1 MEFTET
7 PLQGAYV
14 IDIEPY
20 EDSRGF
26 FARTFCVEE
35 FAQHGLETG
44 LVQCNVSFNRMMGTL
59 RGLHHQVAPHE
70 EAKLVRCTMGAI
82 WDAIVD
88 IREGSETY
96 AHWFAVELTA
106 QNRRALYV
114 PKGFAHGF
122 QVLVD
127 DTEVFYQMSG
137 MHQPGSARG
146 IHYADPTLH
155 ITWPHPVVNLS
166 DHDARLP
173 TLRALT

>member
-7 PLQGAYV
+7 PLRGAYL
-14 IDIEPY
+14 IDIKPY
-20 EDSRGF
+20 QDSRGF

-44 LVQCNVSFNRMMGTL
+44 LMQCNVSFNRVMGTL
-59 RGLHHQVAPHE
+59 RGLHHQAAPHE

-122 QVLVD
+122 QVLAD
-127 DTEVFYQMSG
+127 DTEVFYQMSC
-137 MHQPGSARG
+137 MHQPASARG
-146 IHYADPTLH
+146 IHYADPTLR
-155 ITWPHPVVNLS
+155 IAWPLAVANLS

-173 TLRALT
+173 TLRTDI